1 MKSGESL
8 REGFKHYLNNP
19 VLILPYLLFGLFSL
33 FLYNFSINF
42 ARESF
47 SILKITSPFQILL
60 LQEEF
65 ADTLSAI
72 ILRNVFFFILVGII
86 YALVDS
92 FVKAYTI
99 GLSEKISRTGG
110 AKLKDGFQ
118 GATQTLQIFGKNII
132 LILLLLFGFGLLLL
146 TTAILLAQ
154 FALLAFIPAAIIYAF
169 IIYSVS
175 FFASQSIVVEKKGPW
190 GGIVSSYA
198 FIKRNMEDVAKLI
211 LFILFVYVAFHVI
224 RLASLRLFEHFF
236 VGATMRLISVAENL
250 LLGYIIM
257 RPYFVILK
265 TLYFIKNQRFILVKA
280 KEKMR

>member
-99 GLSEKISRTGG
+99 G
-110 AKLKDGFQ
+110 
-118 GATQTLQIFGKNII
+118 
-132 LILLLLFGFGLLLL
+132 
-146 TTAILLAQ
+146 
-154 FALLAFIPAAIIYAF
+154 
-169 IIYSVS
+169 
-175 FFASQSIVVEKKGPW
+175 
-190 GGIVSSYA
+190 
-198 FIKRNMEDVAKLI
+198 
-211 LFILFVYVAFHVI
+211 
-224 RLASLRLFEHFF
+224 
-236 VGATMRLISVAENL
+236 
-250 LLGYIIM
+250 
-257 RPYFVILK
+257 
-265 TLYFIKNQRFILVKA
+265 
-280 KEKMR
+280 